1 MSDNDESVRLTYGE
15 LAQARGISL
24 ESAKRLVLRRSWP
37 RQIGNDG
44 LTKISVPRS
53 SLPPNVVPDT
63 APNVSDDVEG
73 DVRADVSDD
82 VRGDIRPIINGNA
95 GKPTILA
102 GHDSLAIAPT
112 DSSDIGPDI
121 SLTIGLTTSIE
132 VLKTAVG
139 SLQEQLTI
147 ANQRA
152 DNAERRADSTERR
165 NTELQAMLDAEIAER
180 RRIVAALIEKLPAPA
195 PPMIR
200 RSWWRWGRG

>member
-24 ESAKRLVLRRSWP
+24 ESAKRLVLRKSWP

-44 LTKISVPRS
+44 LTKVSVPRS
-53 SLPPNVVPDT
+53 SLPSNVVPDT
-63 APNVSDDVEG
+63 AP
-73 DVRADVSDD
+73 DVSDD
-82 VRGDIRPIINGNA
+82 VGADVRVDIRPTINGNA

-102 GHDSLAIAPT
+102 GHDSVAIAPT
-112 DSSDIGPDI
+112 DRPDIGSDI
-121 SLTIGLTTSIE
+121 SLTVGLITSIE

-180 RRIVAALIEKLPAPA
+180 RRIVAALIEKLPTPAAP
-195 PPMIR
+195 MLR
-200 RSWWRWGRG
+200 RWWWLWRRP